1 LRGRTGAMSS
11 PQLDLVTA
19 CLFYMLCSAGMSVFN
34 KLAVRALPLPIT
46 LVCIQMTFTIV
57 SVLSRPKSI
66 QIGSVKDA
74 LRWGLSVPMLFAAML
89 VSSMV
94 AMEHNTL
101 GTIVVFRNVAP
112 LFTLFIERMFR
123 VPMAVSC
130 ETVLALLSIV
140 VGVALYHL
148 HTLGLTTMGLIA
160 VCLNMAF
167 AVLERLTQR
176 HLMAQRPVDISN
188 PGMMLLNN
196 ACGLVPCTLLMFSY
210 GEPARWSAVGAS
222 MTAGDGLLVLASC
235 INGLAISYA
244 GLRVQQLVT
253 ATSFM
258 VLTNVNKFVVIIF
271 GVVALHDTVTPL
283 SALGVL
289 MAMGGGVWYGV
300 ARARMQEFSPSL
312 PAPDAKGK
320 GSSKGDARGED
331 QSGSDQETDAPLL
344 GRDGARDLED
354 GGQTRAISSGGAVDT
369 HTVTTAS
376 ARRA

>member
-1 LRGRTGAMSS
+1 MSS

-123 VPMAVSC
+123 IPMQNSF
-130 ETVLALLSIV
+130 ETVAALLTIV
-140 VGVALYHL
+140 GGVVLYHFQNVVFS
-148 HTLGLTTMGLIA
+148 TIGLLAI
-160 VCLNMAF
+160 CFNMAF
-167 AVLERLTQR
+167 AVLERLMQR
-176 HLMAQRPVDISN
+176 YLMAQAPVDISK

-196 ACGLVPCTLLMFSY
+196 ACGLLPCGVLMIAY
-210 GEPARWSAVGAS
+210 HEPERWKMARSELTTTGMV
-222 MTAGDGLLVLASC
+222 LVLLSC
-235 INGLAISYA
+235 VNGLAISYA

-253 ATSFM
+253 ATTFM
-258 VLTNVNKFVVIIF
+258 VLTNVNKFAVILF
-271 GVVALHDTVTPL
+271 GVVVLHDQLSLL
-283 SALGVL
+283 SAVGVAL
-289 MAMGGGVWYGV
+289 AMGGGLWYGK
-300 ARARMQEFSPSL
+300 ARARMQEFAATPASPGGKES
-312 PAPDAKGK
+312 GK
-320 GSSKGDARGED
+320 GPEALPLMPSVASRDVEAGAQQSTSGRGATEF
-331 QSGSDQETDAPLL
+331 
-344 GRDGARDLED
+344 
-354 GGQTRAISSGGAVDT
+354 
-369 HTVTTAS
+369 TTS
-376 ARRA
+376 RRV